1 MFNNQENLFLQ
12 AIQKML
18 SSTDN
23 DARTKAE
30 SDIKLWAKESYIQIL
45 EACDKFAIC
54 EQLDTDIRIYAC
66 YLMRILINEEN
77 YENWEKVDENK
88 KNEIKIN
95 SLGLLGDKL
104 GQIRH
109 SASSLVSSME
119 KILIKKK
126 EWPNLITTL
135 CNACDSNEDEFKI
148 SSIKTLGLIWESL
161 GKENFSEEEIILMER
176 TIIKILLSSNSLDL
190 SYESLRAY
198 QYFIKYISDKY
209 SNLDYLQSSLKMLTN
224 YCDLKKYNE
233 KIGKTAIHRLSDVII
248 TAYDYMETFVNNII
262 EFFGVMCNGEN
273 EELAIQSYIFLIEF
287 CQEEDYRMN
296 IKMMKSHEYINSC
309 WSTLWKIIQHTLNTT
324 KDPNYNNDF
333 NRYKSLSSLLYYISR
348 ICDENFI
355 DDIFLYMKE
364 KMNDSNPLMINSS
377 IYVFA
382 SILETT
388 HFIKIKKV
396 VYSSIEPLCNFL
408 NIKCEYLN
416 NTVAWHKIFRYM
428 SNDINH
434 DSK

>member
-45 EACDKFAIC
+45 ESCNKFAIC

-95 SLGLLGDKL
+95 ALGLLGDKL

-209 SNLDYLQSSLKMLTN
+209 SNIDYLQSSLKMLTN

-248 TAYDYMETFVNNII
+248 TAYDYMETLINNII
-262 EFFGVMCNGEN
+262 EFFGIMCNGDN

-296 IKMMKSHEYINSC
+296 VKMMKSHEYINSC

-324 KDPNYNNDF
+324 KDPNYNNDL

-348 ICDENFI
+348 ICEENFI
-355 DDIFLYMKE
+355 DDIFIYMKE
-364 KMNDSNPLMINSS
+364 KN
-377 IYVFA
+377 
-382 SILETT
+382 E
-388 HFIKIKKV
+388 
-396 VYSSIEPLCNFL
+396 
-408 NIKCEYLN
+408 
-416 NTVAWHKIFRYM
+416 
-428 SNDINH
+428 
-434 DSK
+434 